1 MGSPK
6 IKNSAAKIEVGCRVL
21 IAGAG
26 PIGVIMAQVASA
38 FGASEVVVT
47 DVIDKR
53 LDFVKKYGANKT
65 INTAIAPLSET
76 KFDAPIDACGIP
88 SAVVA
93 GIKATGPAGRV
104 LLVGLGSEEMTLPI
118 SQIQNNEIVVTGV
131 FRYANTWP
139 IGIDLLGKG
148 K

>member
-1 MGSPK
+1 MGTLHVAVLPAHRYVDRCTSGIIILKIFLGSPK

-65 INTAIAPLSET
+65 INTAIAPP
-76 KFDAPIDACGIP
+76 F
-88 SAVVA
+88 
-93 GIKATGPAGRV
+93 
-104 LLVGLGSEEMTLPI
+104 
-118 SQIQNNEIVVTGV
+118 
-131 FRYANTWP
+131 
-139 IGIDLLGKG
+139 
-148 K
+148 